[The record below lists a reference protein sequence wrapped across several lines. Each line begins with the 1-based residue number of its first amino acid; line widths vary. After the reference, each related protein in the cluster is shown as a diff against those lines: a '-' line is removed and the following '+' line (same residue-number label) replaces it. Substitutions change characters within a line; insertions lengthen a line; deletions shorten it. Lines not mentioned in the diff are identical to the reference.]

1 MSEEAKAKELEKAR
15 ERMEKV
21 ASEKSHAEAEFYN
34 IAQKHKMRERRK
46 NRSGKEHLIDNL
58 QAKIGMQMLK
68 SEGRMV
74 EFSRRSEGKKSE
86 ITDWKTYRNRGESF
100 EHELRNKR
108 PDIVEILNEK
118 AREEKEKERARE
130 ERVKEDGGEWVH
142 DGENGYFW
150 SGEGEPPSENDS
162 FENEVLTQEKL
173 KELRKEEQEQD
184 EAIKKFRNEENKK
197 LRRLKEEERR
207 KSMSI
212 PLDPLPERD
221 LCEYEKIR
229 ENNISEREKAMY
241 ESGFFEDLLSYKREI
256 GLVNVENVDL
266 SAKVSDAKVSDK
278 D

>member
-21 ASEKSHAEAEFYN
+21 SSNKSHAQEDFDK
-34 IAQKHKMRERRK
+34 IAHKHRMRERRK

-74 EFSRRSEGKKSE
+74 EFSRRSDGKKSE
-86 ITDWKTYRNRGESF
+86 ISDWKAYRNRGESF
-100 EHELRNKR
+100 EHELSNKR
-108 PDIVEILNEK
+108 PDIVKILNEE
-118 AREEKEKERARE
+118 AREAKEKERARE

-184 EAIKKFRNEENKK
+184 EAIKK
-197 LRRLKEEERR
+197 
-207 KSMSI
+207 
-212 PLDPLPERD
+212 
-221 LCEYEKIR
+221 
-229 ENNISEREKAMY
+229 
-241 ESGFFEDLLSYKREI
+241 
-256 GLVNVENVDL
+256 
-266 SAKVSDAKVSDK
+266 
-278 D
+278 